1 MLHPRILNAKR
12 QAEKL
17 NRYAIKRH
25 KDQAI
30 LWRFDDGWR
39 LIGHFASHAAAEDYL
54 LSKLPAIES
63 EL

>member
-1 MLHPRILNAKR
+1 LEAKR

-17 NRYAIKRH
+17 NRYRIKH
-25 KDQAI
+25 HNGSAI
-30 LWRFDDGWR
+30 LWRMDESWR
-39 LIGHFASHAAAEDYL
+39 IAGVFCSDLAAEDYL